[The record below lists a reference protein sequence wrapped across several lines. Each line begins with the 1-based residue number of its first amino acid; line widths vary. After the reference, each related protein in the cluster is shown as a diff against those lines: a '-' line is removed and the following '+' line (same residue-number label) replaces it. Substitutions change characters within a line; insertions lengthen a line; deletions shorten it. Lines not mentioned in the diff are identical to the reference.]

1 MPFGLTNL
9 HVFFQHLLN
18 DVFREYLDNF
28 MVYYID
34 DIFIFSNNIEDHE
47 RHIHIVLEKLR
58 KVRLYTKLEKCEFHQ
73 SKVKFLGYVISKNDI
88 RMDPRKVQTIFY
100 YATPTFVQDVQ
111 FFLDMPTFINVSLSI
126 ILQ

>member
-9 HVFFQHLLN
+9 HVVFQHLLN
-18 DVFREYLDNF
+18 DVFCEYLDNF

-34 DIFIFSNNIEDHE
+34 DILIFSNNIEDHE
-47 RHIHIVLEKLR
+47 CHIHIVLEKLR